1 MARKYVHHNKT
12 SQPQTLS
19 ISWGSVNDRLDYLKQ
34 LCNDKSVELL
44 TTIEV
49 NEDNTIDVVFWTE
62 DFPELIGISHFIKDK
77 NGYIY
82 FRLDFSES
90 TL

>member
-1 MARKYVHHNKT
+1 M
-12 SQPQTLS
+12 
-19 ISWGSVNDRLDYLKQ
+19 NDRLDYLKQ

-77 NGYIY
+77 NGHIS

>member
-1 MARKYVHHNKT
+1 MVRKYVHHNKKERPN
-12 SQPQTLS
+12 SLS
-19 ISWGSVNDRLDYLKQ
+19 ISLGSVKDSFEYLKQ

-44 TTIEV
+44 QTIEV
-49 NEDNTIDVVFWTE
+49 NEDNKIDVIFWTE

-77 NGYIY
+77 NGYIS
-82 FRLDFSES
+82 FRLDFSET